1 MTWSSNN
8 NFWGNTQM
16 QPPVLFPVQRTTAPV
31 IYLGQFHQFQI
42 NQIKAE
48 IKAETYLIVF
58 LTCLP
63 IVSQSEVDVHPHCQN
78 VFLKLTKVPM
88 THKNSGINFLSNSW
102 LSSRISKI
110 KVSSIKTAMHIVTDH
125 YKSIEWKYFTDKSC
139 MSIHVA
145 FNQIIVNCE
154 MSSRCGKSF
163 LYHSPYSDWF
173 VLLRRPGWQNDL
185 NPSRV

>member
-1 MTWSSNN
+1 
-8 NFWGNTQM
+8 M

-42 NQIKAE
+42 HQIKAE

-63 IVSQSEVDVHPHCQN
+63 IVSQTEVGVHPHCRN

-110 KVSSIKTAMHIVTDH
+110 KVSSIKTAMHTLSRINTRVLNENILPINPVCQ
-125 YKSIEWKYFTDKSC
+125 YMWPLIKS
-139 MSIHVA
+139 
-145 FNQIIVNCE
+145 
-154 MSSRCGKSF
+154 
-163 LYHSPYSDWF
+163 L
-173 VLLRRPGWQNDL
+173 
-185 NPSRV
+185 